1 MNDILNRQLLS
12 VTGLVQLEKR
22 IRHATTVEEFG
33 FLVVNETHALVR
45 YRQAILWRRTP
56 GGGGKIVAVSGLALP
71 DANAPFM
78 VWLADLL
85 RHLDGRADGRGGIE
99 AIDASG
105 VPPGE
110 GGEWGE
116 WLPPHALCIPLDDF
130 GGQTGAPT
138 SGQTGG
144 RNLGCLFLVRD
155 EPWTDHDRHLMTYL
169 ADSYAHS
176 WAALLARRRP
186 DRLSWLHRRKGKL
199 GLLAL
204 AVAAGLCW
212 LPVRQSVLAPA
223 EVIPR
228 EPVVVR
234 ASIDG
239 VVDRF
244 EVRPNQMV
252 AEGQVLL
259 SLDPARLQ
267 NRLDVAKKAHEVS
280 EAEYRQAAQQAVFD
294 PRSKTSLAILQGRME
309 QNAAEVAYLEGLS
322 QRIEIKAPRGGI
334 VIFDDVNDWI
344 GKPVAIGERI
354 LIVADPREA
363 EIEIHMPVADAIAL
377 ERDAEVTLFL
387 NVDPQ
392 HPIEGALSFASYQAN
407 PTPEGGLAYRLKADF
422 AAGVTPPRIGMK
434 GTAKVHGEETTLFYY
449 VMRRPLAALRQRIGL

>member
-22 IRHATTVEEFG
+22 IRHAATVEEFG

-56 GGGGKIVAVSGLALP
+56 GGGGKVAAISGLALP

-85 RHLDGRADGRGGIE
+85 RHLEGREGIE

-116 WLPPHALCIPLDDF
+116 WLPPHALRIPLHDF
-130 GGQTGAPT
+130 GGEAG
-138 SGQTGG
+138 SKIGD

-155 EPWTDHDRHLMTYL
+155 EPWTDHDRHLMAYL

-204 AVAAGLCW
+204 AVAVGLCW

-244 EVRPNQMV
+244 EVRPNQIV

-259 SLDPARLQ
+259 ALDAARLQ
-267 NRLDVAKKAHEVS
+267 NRLDVARKAHEVS

-309 QNAAEVAYLEGLS
+309 QNAAEVVYLEGLS
-322 QRIEIKAPRGGI
+322 QRIEIRAPRGGI

-344 GKPVAIGERI
+344 GKPVTIGERI
-354 LIVADPREA
+354 LIVADPGEA
-363 EIEIHMPVADAIAL
+363 EIEIHLPVADAIAL
-377 ERDAEVTLFL
+377 ERDSEVTLFL

-392 HPIEGALSFASYQAN
+392 HPIDGALSFASYQAN

-422 AAGVTPPRIGMK
+422 AEGVTPPRIGMK
-434 GTAKVHGEETTLFYY
+434 GIAKVRGEETTLFYY